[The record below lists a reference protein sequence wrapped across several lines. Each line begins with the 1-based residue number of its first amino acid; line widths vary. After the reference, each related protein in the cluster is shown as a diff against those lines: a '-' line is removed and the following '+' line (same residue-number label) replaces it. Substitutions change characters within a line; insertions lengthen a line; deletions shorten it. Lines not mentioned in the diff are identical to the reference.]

1 MLCCYLLYQIGA
13 SDLTNQQ
20 IVQSSHYGI
29 SEISQI
35 VQDSHNENAEISQIE
50 RTYKKMNEY
59 LMEMEL
65 STEDNLSDEE
75 IMIEVSNRK
84 LHTNRKKNKKENDI
98 YGKES
103 NYNLYC

>member
-1 MLCCYLLYQIGA
+1 MDFLLYQIGA
-13 SDLTNQQ
+13 SDLTNPQ
-20 IVQSSHYGI
+20 II
-29 SEISQI
+29 
-35 VQDSHNENAEISQIE
+35 QDSHNGIAEISQIE

-59 LMEMEL
+59 LMEMML

-84 LHTNRKKNKKENDI
+84 LHTNRKKNKKENYI

>member
-1 MLCCYLLYQIGA
+1 MALP
-13 SDLTNQQ
+13 
-20 IVQSSHYGI
+20 I
-29 SEISQI
+29 S
-35 VQDSHNENAEISQIE
+35 NRIE

-59 LMEMEL
+59 LMENAFEEICE
-65 STEDNLSDEE
+65 SNLSDEE
-75 IMIEVSNRK
+75 IMIVVSNRK

>member
-1 MLCCYLLYQIGA
+1 MALP
-13 SDLTNQQ
+13 
-20 IVQSSHYGI
+20 I
-29 SEISQI
+29 S
-35 VQDSHNENAEISQIE
+35 NRIE

-59 LMEMEL
+59 LMENAFEEICE
-65 STEDNLSDEE
+65 SDLSDEE
-75 IMIEVSNRK
+75 IMIVVSNRK

>member
-1 MLCCYLLYQIGA
+1 MGDILPP
-13 SDLTNQQ
+13 T
-20 IVQSSHYGI
+20 
-29 SEISQI
+29 ISQI
-35 VQDSHNENAEISQIE
+35 VQVSHYGNAEISQIE

-59 LMEMEL
+59 LMEMML